1 MKLDDLRI
9 AVVGTGAVG
18 GSVAADLVRAGL
30 DATLIDQWPDHVSAM
45 NAHGLTV
52 HLPTE
57 TQVTPV
63 RALHVCQVAEVREPF
78 DIVLTAVK
86 SYDTRWVAEL
96 MRPLLKPDS
105 VFVGLQNGMTI
116 DDCAEIV
123 GSERTI
129 GCVLGIAANMREP
142 GVITRQVAPADT
154 WFSVG
159 TLDGQPTERL
169 DQVAAVLAHAAVTE
183 VTDDIRS
190 AKWMKLIANIP
201 EMLPSGLLGVPL
213 LEAANMPGIRP
224 VMDAMSREAYALA
237 IDLGIT
243 MLPSLGIAAEDVPDS
258 DQYSLDL
265 LDRVLSHFSRPDTR
279 VAVLQDW
286 EKGRRAELDAFSG
299 YIVATSAAR
308 GERAPVNEAVLRLA
322 ERVEQGDLVPSPE
335 NAPHLIAALYAA

>member
-1 MKLDDLRI
+1 M
-9 AVVGTGAVG
+9 GA
-18 GSVAADLVRAGL
+18 
-30 DATLIDQWPDHVSAM
+30 
-45 NAHGLTV
+45 
-52 HLPTE
+52 
-57 TQVTPV
+57 
-63 RALHVCQVAEVREPF
+63 
-78 DIVLTAVK
+78 
-86 SYDTRWVAEL
+86 
-96 MRPLLKPDS
+96 
-105 VFVGLQNGMTI
+105 
-116 DDCAEIV
+116 
-123 GSERTI
+123 ERTI

-159 TLDGQPTERL
+159 TLDGQRTERL

-213 LEAANMPGIRP
+213 LEAAHMPGIRP

-243 MLPSLGIAAEDVPDS
+243 MLPSLGIAAQDVPDS
-258 DQYSLDL
+258 DLYSLDL
-265 LDRVLSHFSRPDTR
+265 LDRVLSHFSKPDTR

-322 ERVEQGDLVPSPE
+322 ERVEQGELAPSPE
-335 NAPHLIAALYAA
+335 NAPQLIAALYAA

>member
-52 HLPTE
+52 HLPAE

-116 DDCAEIV
+116 DHCAEIM

-213 LEAANMPGIRP
+213 LEAAHMPGIRP

-265 LDRVLSHFSRPDTR
+265 LDRVLSHFSKPDTR

-299 YIVATSAAR
+299 YVVATSAAR

>member
-30 DATLIDQWPDHVSAM
+30 DATLIDQWPDHVAAM

-116 DDCAEIV
+116 DHCAEIM

-213 LEAANMPGIRP
+213 LEAAHMPGIRP

-265 LDRVLSHFSRPDTR
+265 LDRVLSHFSKPDTR

-299 YIVATSAAR
+299 YVVATSAAR